1 MRQKQEAVKNTDIQ
15 KQKNEWRKKGWTI
28 PDLRGGKQVWYD
40 LVKRLVELVEIG
52 EAYDLDM
59 IPDTGNLVNGQT
71 WRVYTPFLKGIGLVY
86 NHAGKLVLSD
96 KGQEFVEK
104 PTKKKLADMI
114 QERVRL
120 FGEMLDV
127 INVTPIT
134 VEEADQKICKKY
146 GLNWKNLSNTRK
158 RMDWLEVLGLIEAIG
173 NRKWKVTES
182 GKEALKKWCII
193 NPEVLEHEDSD
204 IDDIEIA
211 DPPIE
216 IEGLLQ
222 KLRDHPEMHKKRCT
236 YNIWAPSPN
245 RIENLR
251 IIIQVA
257 SNKISKK
264 ELFEFIE
271 KEFELKLSSVES
283 MLPFLKASGLLEEV
297 GRNVY
302 LATAAAQ
309 AWVET
314 GNELDFIRI
323 LHIHMRFVGEI
334 LLYAQN
340 DIVRNDIYHIGKN
353 YGMNKEKTRWMTGF
367 LLEAGLLDEPRYLHL
382 KTTKMGK
389 TFAETL
395 PLEKTVQYDIT
406 EESAEEKVS
415 ISDSESNKL
424 DIISERL
431 RVAAV
436 NPAAEGKL
444 SGVAFEEAISD
455 LFSYMGFR
463 AEHIGGSGNTD
474 VIVKWK
480 QNDDMVV
487 AILDGKSKS
496 SGQVSHGDISD
507 IALDT
512 HKEKNNA
519 EYVAVIG
526 PGFSGE
532 TIKNFAI
539 KKEYALITDK
549 QLIEVANAS
558 QELGLSLEE
567 IALMFQVPNGFSRLE
582 EIISFKRREM
592 DIITEIIRQF
602 CNEQELLESL
612 SPRDLFLLLRNSSVS
627 PLLEE
632 LIGGF
637 DILSGNSIGILKRVD
652 KSGSPE
658 NVRYIL
664 HNENTVINKIRALAN
679 AIEQGMQL

>member
-1 MRQKQEAVKNTDIQ
+1 M
-15 KQKNEWRKKGWTI
+15 
-28 PDLRGGKQVWYD
+28 
-40 LVKRLVELVEIG
+40 
-52 EAYDLDM
+52 
-59 IPDTGNLVNGQT
+59 
-71 WRVYTPFLKGIGLVY
+71 
-86 NHAGKLVLSD
+86 
-96 KGQEFVEK
+96 
-104 PTKKKLADMI
+104 
-114 QERVRL
+114 
-120 FGEMLDV
+120 
-127 INVTPIT
+127 
-134 VEEADQKICKKY
+134 
-146 GLNWKNLSNTRK
+146 
-158 RMDWLEVLGLIEAIG
+158 
-173 NRKWKVTES
+173 
-182 GKEALKKWCII
+182 
-193 NPEVLEHEDSD
+193 
-204 IDDIEIA
+204 
-211 DPPIE
+211 
-216 IEGLLQ
+216 
-222 KLRDHPEMHKKRCT
+222 
-236 YNIWAPSPN
+236 
-245 RIENLR
+245 
-251 IIIQVA
+251 
-257 SNKISKK
+257 
-264 ELFEFIE
+264 
-271 KEFELKLSSVES
+271 
-283 MLPFLKASGLLEEV
+283 

-389 TFAETL
+389 IFAETL

-415 ISDSESNKL
+415 VSDSESNKL

-592 DIITEIIRQF
+592 DIISEIIRQF

-627 PLLEE
+627 PSLEE